1 MFQNPSNPSYIHL
14 FLTNRTS
21 YLIEAETTESGLSD
35 FYKLRVK
42 VAKEEITKLPPTIIP
57 HRNYKKFD
65 KPGFELVVSQKLPFM
80 T

>member
-1 MFQNPSNPSYIHL
+1 M
-14 FLTNRTS
+14 
-21 YLIEAETTESGLSD
+21 
-35 FYKLRVK
+35 

-65 KPGFELVVSQKLPFM
+65 KPGFELVLSQKLPFM